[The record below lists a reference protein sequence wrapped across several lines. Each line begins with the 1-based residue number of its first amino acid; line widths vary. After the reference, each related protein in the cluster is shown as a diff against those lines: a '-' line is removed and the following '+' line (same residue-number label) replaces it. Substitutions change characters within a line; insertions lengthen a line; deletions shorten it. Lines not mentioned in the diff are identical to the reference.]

1 LEAAWRWRRLADP
14 EAREG
19 SNDWRSRA
27 AGECTHG
34 ALGKLQQQFGSA
46 RDDRVKEFRP
56 AAAIPPAALWELLI
70 GLIA

>member
-1 LEAAWRWRRLADP
+1 MEAAWRWRRLADP
-14 EAREG
+14 EARER

-34 ALGKLQQQFGSA
+34 ALGKLQLRIGA
-46 RDDRVKEFRP
+46 AKDGRVKEVRV